1 MIVSGR
7 TLTKVDKTPCR
18 MRTTGVVELPDK
30 KDLSGKNGPELPDK
44 AALSGKI
51 VEQMKLSGNLKG
63 KEQMTETLTGKLAD
77 ICVYISQ
84 HPHSA
89 KEDIAAFIKRSD
101 ETAKKHL
108 QTLVAIG
115 MIAPEGGNKNRTY
128 SIMQ

>member
-1 MIVSGR
+1 M
-7 TLTKVDKTPCR
+7 P
-18 MRTTGVVELPDK
+18 TTGAVELPDK
-30 KDLSGKNGPELPDK
+30 NDLSGRNGQKLPDK
-44 AALSGKI
+44 TALSGKI

-63 KEQMTETLTGKLAD
+63 KEQLTEAFTGKLAD

>member
-1 MIVSGR
+1 MIVSGK
-7 TLTKVDKTPCR
+7 TLTKLTKTPCR
-18 MRTTGVVELPDK
+18 MPTTGAVELPDK
-30 KDLSGKNGPELPDK
+30 NDLSGRNGQKLPDK
-44 AALSGKI
+44 TALSGKI

-63 KEQMTETLTGKLAD
+63 KEQLTEAFTGKLAD